1 MKRRQALCL
10 AIVALCSLIIAIIA
24 GCSAAY
30 RENTAKVG
38 QNGANP
44 LPKANSP
51 QNSWGALTAKNPV
64 VADPTAHRII
74 EGQPTEEL
82 WIIGRNRDA
91 QPTGDEKIPGSG
103 VLATQVEN
111 KFVPIPLKHT
121 DVKASIAGYIA
132 TVDVTQQYENPY
144 DGKIEAVY
152 VFPLPDNAAISEFVM
167 TIGQR
172 HIRGI
177 IREREEAE
185 RIYKDARAQGY
196 VATLLTQ
203 ERPNIFTQKVANIE
217 PGKKI
222 DVNLRYFHTLNYNDG
237 AYEFVFPMVVGPRF
251 NPTGSTQ
258 GVGAVS
264 RDDRGQ
270 SGQSTEIQYL
280 RPNERSGHDISLS
293 LAIDAG
299 LPIDKLECA
308 SHAIEQTAAGEG
320 KMQVKL
326 AAADNIPN
334 KDFVLRYQVA
344 GHAPKST
351 FIASRDNRGGF
362 FTLMILP
369 RKELSDVK
377 RQPLEM
383 VFTLDTSGSMDGRPL
398 EQSKLAMNYALTH
411 MNSTDSF
418 QIVNFSDKP
427 SKLAAAPIAAT
438 PHNVQLALQHVASMH
453 GTGGTMLVDGLR
465 ASLNFPQDSQRLRVV
480 AFLTDGF
487 IGNEDEAIRE
497 LHNSLGPAR
506 IFSFGVG
513 SSTNRFLMNAMAKTG
528 RGAAAYVG
536 LNDNPEK
543 PMAEFFERISHPAM
557 TDVKIDWG
565 TLDVREVYPAQIP
578 DLFVGRPVIVTGRFN
593 GNADS
598 TITIHGRAGGE
609 EKVVTVPL
617 KIASAPTSPALP
629 ALWARAKIADLM
641 ERAIWEENRELPQ
654 QIKSLAME
662 YGLVSP
668 YTAFLAVDA
677 SQRTAG
683 NVGTTVNVPVPVP
696 DGVKYETTVGDGQPK
711 KAVEVPQ

>member
-1 MKRRQALCL
+1 MKRRYLFLSAAVLVL
-10 AIVALCSLIIAIIA
+10 VALTTVVIT
-24 GCSAAY
+24 GCSSAY
-30 RENTAKVG
+30 RESSARMQTQGDSG
-38 QNGANP
+38 QKYA
-44 LPKANSP
+44 SVY
-51 QNSWGALTAKNPV
+51 STKNPQPA
-64 VADPTAHRII
+64 VARDPIARRII
-74 EGQPTEEL
+74 EGHPSEEL
-82 WIIGRNRDA
+82 WIIGRADKQ
-91 QPTGDEKIPGSG
+91 QPLAGDEQIPGSG

-111 KFVPIPLKHT
+111 KFVPVPLKHT

-132 TVDVTQQYENPY
+132 TVDVTQEYHNPY
-144 DGKIEAVY
+144 NGKIEAVY
-152 VFPLPDNAAISEFVM
+152 VFPLPDNAAVSEFVM
-167 TIGQR
+167 TIGDR
-172 HIRGI
+172 RIRGI

-222 DVNLRYFHTLNYNDG
+222 DVNLRYFHTLSYNDG

-251 NPTGSTQ
+251 NPAGSTQ

-264 RDDRGQ
+264 RDGSGT
-270 SGQSTEIQYL
+270 SGQNTEIQYL

-293 LAIDAG
+293 VAIDAG
-299 LPIDKLECA
+299 LPIDKLDCA
-308 SHAIEQTAAGEG
+308 SHAIERTPVGEG

-326 AAADNIPN
+326 AASDNIPN

-344 GHAPKST
+344 GRTPKST
-351 FIASRDNRGGF
+351 LIASRDNRGGF
-362 FTLMILP
+362 FTLMLLP
-369 RKELSDVK
+369 PKDLSDVG

-383 VFTLDTSGSMDGRPL
+383 VFTLDTSGSMNGRPI
-398 EQSKLAMNYALTH
+398 EQSKAAMNYALTH
-411 MNSTDSF
+411 MNSADSF
-418 QIVNFSDKP
+418 QIINFSDKP
-427 SKLAAAPIAAT
+427 TKFAQGPIAAS
-438 PHNVQLALQHVASMH
+438 PHNVQLALQHVARMN

-465 ASLNFPQDSQRLRVV
+465 ASLLFPHDSQRLRVV

-487 IGNEDEAIRE
+487 IGNEDEAMRE
-497 LHNSLGPAR
+497 LHSSLGPAR
-506 IFSFGVG
+506 VFSFGVG
-513 SSTNRFLMNAMAKTG
+513 SAPNRFLMNGMAKMG

-536 LNDNPEK
+536 LNENPEQV
-543 PMAEFFERISHPAM
+543 MAEFFERISHPAM
-557 TDVKIDWG
+557 TDVKVDWG
-565 TLDVREVYPAQIP
+565 TLDVREVYPARIP

-593 GNADS
+593 GASDS

-609 EKVVTVPL
+609 EKVVTVPV

-629 ALWARAKIADLM
+629 VLWARAKIADLM

-654 QIKSLAME
+654 QVKTLAME

-677 SQRTAG
+677 TQRTQG

-696 DGVKYETTVGDGQPK
+696 DGVKYETTVGEGVPP
-711 KAVEVPQ
+711 KAVQMPQ